1 LHATDALSI
10 SGHTITLKRGNN
22 VTETV
27 TVPDNNTTY
36 SVGDGGLSEINFT
49 SADHSKLNGIEAS
62 ANNYSPP
69 QAIATS
75 SNVTFNT
82 VTASI
87 SGDVTGAVTGAVT
100 GDVTGDLTGNV
111 TGDVTGNA
119 DTASTLTTART
130 IGGVSFNGST
140 NINLPGVNA
149 TGNQDTTGT
158 SFKSSKLE
166 TARTISGVSFD
177 GTSNISL
184 DNVYNRRV
192 QNSITASTASTAID
206 FNSASNFYL
215 NLSSN
220 TTFSLSNTANNI
232 GLSGMIILKQDA
244 TGGRSFTLPSSM
256 KTPLGGA
263 AIDQETSASNTAILS
278 YYIAASDTILVN
290 YIGDFA

>member
-1 LHATDALSI
+1 
-10 SGHTITLKRGNN
+10 
-22 VTETV
+22 V
-27 TVPDNNTTY
+27 
-36 SVGDGGLSEINFT
+36 
-49 SADHSKLNGIEAS
+49 
-62 ANNYSPP
+62 
-69 QAIATS
+69 QA
-75 SNVTFNT
+75 
-82 VTASI
+82 
-87 SGDVTGAVTGAVT
+87 
-100 GDVTGDLTGNV
+100 
-111 TGDVTGNA
+111 
-119 DTASTLTTART
+119 TLTTART